1 MNKNVLIVFT
11 IALINLQLIFGAG
24 VNIVN
29 VDYNFSG
36 IAYEENIIHESDSI
50 LLRVTTPV
58 NTLCYYTKNEG
69 ILPREEFDGN
79 YGTKHEKTFENLE
92 EGVHTYYLICGE
104 NNINESTVMKVIFK
118 NIIPIFGEITISNEP
133 PLREGQYEVN
143 LVTSK
148 PCLDEPILEYTFDG
162 TNYKQIYLK
171 GEGTNWKGFL
181 IIGSS
186 LGELT
191 GSFRFKANDLAGRQG
206 TKIIGD
212 KIFIVD
218 TIKPSSINVID
229 ATGYSGQIK
238 LDWFYSE
245 KVKEFY
251 IYRDESPNVENTNYY
266 KSTNKNYFF
275 DNDVERG
282 KTYYYRIAGVDFAG
296 NIGELSKE
304 VYATALLSNASSQER
319 GLDAKLIGKVDNLLS
334 EIDSLIGDF
343 REILQIIELKETEE
357 KELFN
362 DLKLGKEIENSVSE
376 LNSLKRDIE
385 KYKLQDLTELELENK
400 LNSAK
405 LKLNIIK
412 KKVPEDLIVL
422 EKKEIQ
428 REINE
433 ENIQKAILEYFEYSK
448 ELDKNT
454 KKEVSETL
462 KISKEKKIKIKSEIY
477 LSEITYID
485 GTKKEITIVKEYLD
499 SEIEVLDDF
508 FYIIILPKDL
518 VEKASDL
525 KVINLDYEVIK
536 EDPVL
541 AFNSDTK
548 RITYYIEKK
557 ASLKEF
563 ENVIISPIKIVSKRT
578 QVTGNAISDYIPKNV
593 FGIAILVVFI
603 LALIIY
609 FIIIKEK
616 NKRKPLEEAMNKIKT
631 IEKLIDENK
640 IEDAKKIYSEIKEKY
655 KELMNKHK
663 EIIFSEINKIN
674 EKLQK

>member
-266 KSTNKNYFF
+266 KSTNKNYFL
-275 DNDVERG
+275 
-282 KTYYYRIAGVDFAG
+282 IMM
-296 NIGELSKE
+296 LKE
-304 VYATALLSNASSQER
+304 
-319 GLDAKLIGKVDNLLS
+319 AKHI
-334 EIDSLIGDF
+334 
-343 REILQIIELKETEE
+343 IIEL
-357 KELFN
+357 
-362 DLKLGKEIENSVSE
+362 LGWI
-376 LNSLKRDIE
+376 
-385 KYKLQDLTELELENK
+385 LQGILENY
-400 LNSAK
+400 
-405 LKLNIIK
+405 
-412 KKVPEDLIVL
+412 
-422 EKKEIQ
+422 
-428 REINE
+428 
-433 ENIQKAILEYFEYSK
+433 QKRFMQLLY
-448 ELDKNT
+448 
-454 KKEVSETL
+454 
-462 KISKEKKIKIKSEIY
+462 
-477 LSEITYID
+477 
-485 GTKKEITIVKEYLD
+485 
-499 SEIEVLDDF
+499 
-508 FYIIILPKDL
+508 
-518 VEKASDL
+518 
-525 KVINLDYEVIK
+525 
-536 EDPVL
+536 
-541 AFNSDTK
+541 
-548 RITYYIEKK
+548 
-557 ASLKEF
+557 
-563 ENVIISPIKIVSKRT
+563 
-578 QVTGNAISDYIPKNV
+578 
-593 FGIAILVVFI
+593 
-603 LALIIY
+603 
-609 FIIIKEK
+609 
-616 NKRKPLEEAMNKIKT
+616 
-631 IEKLIDENK
+631 
-640 IEDAKKIYSEIKEKY
+640 
-655 KELMNKHK
+655 
-663 EIIFSEINKIN
+663 
-674 EKLQK
+674 